1 MGDLKELNEQ
11 LSEQA
16 RKLAEERGWT
26 WREPVEITSGLHQG
40 EAVWVVR
47 SNVVMRSP
55 SVRVEIRKSDLLIV
69 ESGYLPR

>member
-1 MGDLKELNEQ
+1 MGDAKQLNEQ

-40 EAVWVVR
+40 EPVWVVR
-47 SNVVMRSP
+47 SNVMMRSP
-55 SVRVEIRKSDLLIV
+55 SVRVEIRKSDLAIV
-69 ESGYLPR
+69 QDGYLPR